1 MEVPLALL
9 LSNTKEPIDTQAII
23 EKYNR
28 PYTCVGHLFV
38 LQYRHRQRNWSK
50 QMQSTLKA
58 LETSLYWQ
66 QVVLKQSKDA
76 KQKERCRVAIEKLQ
90 KQIDELQSKV

>member
-1 MEVPLALL
+1 
-9 LSNTKEPIDTQAII
+9 
-23 EKYNR
+23 
-28 PYTCVGHLFV
+28 
-38 LQYRHRQRNWSK
+38 
-50 QMQSTLKA
+50 MQSTLKA

-90 KQIDELQSKV
+90 QQIDELQSKV

>member
-1 MEVPLALL
+1 VPLTWF
-9 LSNTKEPIDTQAII
+9 LSNTKEPIESQSII
-23 EKYNR
+23 EKYNK

-38 LQYRHRQRNWSK
+38 LQYTHRQRNRSK